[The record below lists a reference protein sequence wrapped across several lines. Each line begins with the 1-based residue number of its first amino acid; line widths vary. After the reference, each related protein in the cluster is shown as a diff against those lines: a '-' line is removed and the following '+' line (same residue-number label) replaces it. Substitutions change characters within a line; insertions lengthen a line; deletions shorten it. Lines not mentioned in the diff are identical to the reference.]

1 MFFNITVE
9 RYVVNCMVDIV
20 YVLHLVDKNRKMSAQ
35 MKHYKEVWKAIK
47 DTVNVSDR
55 ADPWVETLPD
65 ARGDPFSGVW
75 YDQEDGEE
83 EAATSNTPLVHDGDV
98 QQGVERL
105 MDAMDNLDKE
115 ATPRPRRAVTCNAIH
130 GASNGDD
137 GGPTEDAAEPEPE
150 VPDRVPTLKKVQLF
164 YLQLY
169 LYLEMEFMEKKRTDN
184 DAWIDELGETP
195 SVTCR
200 RYVQSG
206 HEEVSD
212 PDEWADIHFAANSS
226 RARSRSRSNEEMATP
241 ISKRMPSVL
250 SAQRDR
256 RLAEERAEAMVA
268 HAERSR
274 MPWCSTSDSCIRLTT
289 FQSSSIRR

>member
-1 MFFNITVE
+1 MVKSSD
-9 RYVVNCMVDIV
+9 VDSNCMVDIV

-55 ADPWVETLPD
+55 ADPFVETLPD
-65 ARGDPFSGVW
+65 ARGDPFSGAW

-105 MDAMDNLDKE
+105 MDAMENLDRE

-169 LYLEMEFMEKKRTDN
+169 LYLEMEFMEKNR
-184 DAWIDELGETP
+184 
-195 SVTCR
+195 
-200 RYVQSG
+200 
-206 HEEVSD
+206 
-212 PDEWADIHFAANSS
+212 
-226 RARSRSRSNEEMATP
+226 
-241 ISKRMPSVL
+241 
-250 SAQRDR
+250 
-256 RLAEERAEAMVA
+256 
-268 HAERSR
+268 
-274 MPWCSTSDSCIRLTT
+274 
-289 FQSSSIRR
+289 